1 MIVLWIYLFFIFL
14 AGIVCAQL
22 LCIVRALT
30 ARAQNRVVLGNTS
43 ACIVGAYGSLNAKA
57 ATVSHLFMTLRA
69 TASAHWSVLWLG
81 ST

>member
-1 MIVLWIYLFFIFL
+1 MLWIYLSFIFL

-57 ATVSHLFMTLRA
+57 ATVSHLFMIHEA
-69 TASAHWSVLWLG
+69 TASARWVALWLD

>member
-1 MIVLWIYLFFIFL
+1 MIALWIYLSFIFL
-14 AGIVCAQL
+14 AGTVGAQL

-43 ACIVGAYGSLNAKA
+43 ACIVDACGSLNAKA
-57 ATVSHLFMTLRA
+57 ATVSHLFMTHKA
-69 TASAHWSVLWLG
+69 TASARWSALWLG